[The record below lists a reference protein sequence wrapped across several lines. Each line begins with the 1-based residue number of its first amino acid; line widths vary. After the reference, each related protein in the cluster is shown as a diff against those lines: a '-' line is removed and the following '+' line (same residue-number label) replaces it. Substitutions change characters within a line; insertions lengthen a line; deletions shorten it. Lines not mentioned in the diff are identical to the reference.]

1 MKTDFIEKPIIIK
14 DIPNDSPFDS
24 ILLENNEKQIEEVCE
39 FLQDDNKKLML
50 VNGFRGTGKS
60 SVINFVSTNLNRE
73 TLILRYN
80 CFETTILDDMLLSFF
95 DTFRNYT
102 IQGKIVPPRIKT
114 ENFTQKINSYFNS
127 ITRPIL
133 IVIDSYD
140 AILRNNR
147 NEVLSFVKHLMML
160 SNIKVLLIGR
170 SFQFDDFQD
179 LEYSRATILAFSQPL
194 FEKYLRA
201 NGIKQIGVLSTELY
215 KHSKGYFN
223 HINLAVKIM
232 NLRGVSLVQ
241 FLEKYSKS
249 FMSFPEFIY
258 RETLS
263 LVDPVSAHLFRLL
276 TVMRMPIHVNLLNS
290 LHLFNNERSYFF
302 VSNSVLAVEGE
313 CLYLKDYFREI
324 IDNQI
329 PENVMVKL
337 HCACIDLYNTQLP
350 LKPLERDLKLS
361 RQTMRNEIEYH
372 SMFLPKKPVILP
384 KNTQVIDVNPVVE
397 VKTEDANSK
406 QVKPENIKP
415 EIEETKEE
423 KLNKI
428 NFIIED
434 EAVLDNIADSIKGFV
449 TDTVVT
455 SQMEEESNDMTLT
468 QILNSAKQEEQKY
481 NYKYVVILYQNAL
494 NKKDDDNF
502 YKFLPTIYIK
512 LAKAYKHLSNWYEA
526 LEYYTQA
533 QDFYYNASN
542 FDKVCEIKLEIANI
556 YYIIYKY
563 DNARY
568 ILNEL
573 ENNQDLPNELKI
585 RVNMTLAKLSENP
598 KKEFEYYEKSL
609 PLVDMETNKS
619 VVAEL
624 YYKYAGACD
633 EEDKTK
639 TAVEYY
645 KKCIELDSN
654 PHTSKF
660 LSRALANLA
669 ELYDEAG
676 SSKFAIKYYNESM
689 KIDLMKKDYNGLYF
703 SAGHLA
709 EIYSSFDTEKAL
721 NYMTQALE
729 YAKELKEAFYIA
741 NASLELGDYFFVRK
755 NIEQAYKYFIEAYK
769 IAQKSF
775 TKENLNK
782 IESRLE
788 DIKRQVSEEQYQ
800 TLQDKY
806 GK

>member
-1 MKTDFIEKPIIIK
+1 MI
-14 DIPNDSPFDS
+14 
-24 ILLENNEKQIEEVCE
+24 
-39 FLQDDNKKLML
+39 
-50 VNGFRGTGKS
+50 
-60 SVINFVSTNLNRE
+60 
-73 TLILRYN
+73 
-80 CFETTILDDMLLSFF
+80 
-95 DTFRNYT
+95 
-102 IQGKIVPPRIKT
+102 
-114 ENFTQKINSYFNS
+114 
-127 ITRPIL
+127 
-133 IVIDSYD
+133 
-140 AILRNNR
+140 
-147 NEVLSFVKHLMML
+147 
-160 SNIKVLLIGR
+160 
-170 SFQFDDFQD
+170 
-179 LEYSRATILAFSQPL
+179 
-194 FEKYLRA
+194 
-201 NGIKQIGVLSTELY
+201 
-215 KHSKGYFN
+215 
-223 HINLAVKIM
+223 VKI
-232 NLRGVSLVQ
+232 
-241 FLEKYSKS
+241 LEKYSKS

-276 TVMRMPIHVNLLNS
+276 TVMRMTIHVNLLNS

-415 EIEETKEE
+415 QI
-423 KLNKI
+423 
-428 NFIIED
+428 
-434 EAVLDNIADSIKGFV
+434 
-449 TDTVVT
+449 
-455 SQMEEESNDMTLT
+455 EEESNDMTLT
-468 QILNSAKQEEQKY
+468 QILNSAKHEEQKY
-481 NYKYVVILYQNAL
+481 NYKSVVILYQNAL

-755 NIEQAYKYFIEAYK
+755 NIEPAYKYFIEAYK